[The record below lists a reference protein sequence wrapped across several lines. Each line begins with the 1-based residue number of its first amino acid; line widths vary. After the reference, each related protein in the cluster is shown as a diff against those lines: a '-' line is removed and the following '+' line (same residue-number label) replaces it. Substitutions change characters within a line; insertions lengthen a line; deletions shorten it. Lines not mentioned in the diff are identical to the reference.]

1 MFFGFLSSGLFL
13 GWSLGAND
21 ASNVFGTAVGSRMI
35 KFRTAAIYCSIFV
48 ILGAVVSGAGASHTL
63 GKLGAVNAIAGAF
76 IVAFSAAMSVYLM
89 TLAKFPVST
98 SQAIVGAIIGW
109 NVFSGSV
116 TDVASLTKIVSTWV
130 FCPLLAAGFSI
141 ILYLLSA
148 FMIRFCK
155 IHMFKLDQITRYSL
169 LLAGI
174 FGSYSLGANNI
185 ANVMGVFVPVAP
197 FDSITLGGF
206 TFSAAQQLFLVGGIA
221 IAVGVFTY
229 SKRVMMTVGTGIF
242 ELTPVAAAVVV
253 WSHSIVLF
261 LFSSQT
267 LEAWLITHHL
277 PSFPLV
283 PVSSS
288 QAIVGAVIG
297 IGLLKGGKG
306 IRWKTVGGITGG
318 WITTPIIS
326 ALISLVALFFL
337 QNVFMQKTFE
347 PVNYIVT
354 KDAAAYIE
362 QQKGNTQGIDQLLWQ
377 EFVNGVD
384 FKNGVEAAAPGL
396 NKNELDLF
404 FQAARVTELEINA
417 ESIEDLTN
425 DTFSDQQKRI
435 IEEFDGR
442 EFLYKWQFIEAFS
455 SALIKAI
462 PQLTMV
468 EAEQQ
473 ADRIFDK
480 LVLTRKR

>member
-1 MFFGFLSSGLFL
+1 MFAGFLSSGLFL

-48 ILGAVVSGAGASHTL
+48 ILGAVISGAGASHTL
-63 GKLGAVNAIAGAF
+63 GKLGAVNAVAGAF

-109 NVFSGSV
+109 NLFTGSV
-116 TDVASLTKIVSTWV
+116 TDMTSLTKIVSTWL
-130 FCPLLAAGFSI
+130 FCPLLAAGFAV
-141 ILYLLSA
+141 ILYMFSA
-148 FMIRFCK
+148 FFIKVCK
-155 IHMFKLDQITRYSL
+155 IHMFKLDLITRYSL

-197 FDSITLGGF
+197 FGEIVVAGI
-206 TFSAAQQLFLVGGIA
+206 TFSAAQQLFLLGGIA

-242 ELTPVAAAVVV
+242 HLTPVAATVVV

-261 LFSSQT
+261 LFSSQS
-267 LEAWLITHHL
+267 LEAWLLAHDL

-297 IGLLKGGKG
+297 IGLLKGGRG
-306 IRWKTVGGITGG
+306 IRWKTVGGITAG
-318 WITTPIIS
+318 WVTTPIIS
-326 ALISLVALFFL
+326 ALISLVSLFFL
-337 QNVFMQKTFE
+337 QNVFQQNTFE
-347 PVNYIVT
+347 KVEYNLT
-354 KDAAAYIE
+354 TDALAHIRE
-362 QQKGNTQGIDQLLWQ
+362 QGVQTDALESLLWK
-377 EFVNGVD
+377 D
-384 FKNGVEAAAPGL
+384 FKNGVEFKKALVKTYPYVEKKEITL
-396 NKNELDLF
+396 LF
-404 FQAARVTELEINA
+404 NAARMVELEISQNLLKA
-417 ESIEDLTN
+417 LPEDNLDSTELKTLEKLN
-425 DTFSDQQKRI
+425 GRTF
-435 IEEFDGR
+435 
-442 EFLYKWQFIEAFS
+442 LHKWQFTEAYMANGETANQDDS
-455 SALIKAI
+455 HKI
-462 PQLTMV
+462 
-468 EAEQQ
+468 
-473 ADRIFDK
+473 DNIFDQLLK
-480 LVLTRKR
+480 TSRNL